1 MTNRYVEVNIDKNNE
16 LMRITCPH
24 CEYPMRVLSKDK
36 NNVYQCYCACCQT
49 DRYMKDTKDNEKLT
63 FKEFDRCMKRG
74 KGIDLERISDLVYE
88 LHDKIQELTDKN
100 NNYQDKI
107 NDLESEKIL
116 DKKAFSKFMVDESH
130 LINHYKSV
138 LKTYE
143 DFFMYKNIDLQEVID
158 FKLKYK

>member
-1 MTNRYVEVNIDKNNE
+1 MTNRYVEVNIDKNDE

-36 NNVYQCYCACCQT
+36 NNIYQCYCPCCQT
-49 DRYMKDTKDNEKLT
+49 DRYMKDTKDNKLT
-63 FKEFDRCMKRG
+63 FKEFDNSIKNG
-74 KGIDLERISDLVYE
+74 KEIDLERLYDLVYE
-88 LHDKIQELTDKN
+88 LYDKIQELIDN
-100 NNYQDKI
+100 NNKYQDNIKE
-107 NDLESEKIL
+107 LEGEKIL
-116 DKKAFSKFMVDESH
+116 NKEAFSKFMVDESH